1 MHPRIE
7 FEQQCGE
14 LHATD
19 LAVERS
25 VRMFDALGLLLGLVA
40 SEIQILA
47 TNPYIAGGDR
57 VMQARERR
65 L

>member
-1 MHPRIE
+1 
-7 FEQQCGE
+7 
-14 LHATD
+14 
-19 LAVERS
+19 

-47 TNPYIAGGDR
+47 TNPYIAGSDR